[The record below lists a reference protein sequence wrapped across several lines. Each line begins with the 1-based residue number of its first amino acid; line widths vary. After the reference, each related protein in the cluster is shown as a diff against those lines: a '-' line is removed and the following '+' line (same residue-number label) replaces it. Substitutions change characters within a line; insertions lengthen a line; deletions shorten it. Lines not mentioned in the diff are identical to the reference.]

1 MSAGAGEGGFTFVEL
16 LAAVL
21 LLGVLVLVALP
32 NYFGAE
38 VDARRDLD
46 RANVRA
52 INAALGLYRVRNRGA
67 CPGGADAFEVFLTNT
82 AYFAEGR
89 PIDPWTNPPSA
100 APYIAT
106 YSAALCR
113 VQMSVSAPSPINHAT
128 GLGH

>member
-1 MSAGAGEGGFTFVEL
+1 MRPRRGEGGFTFVEL
-16 LAAVL
+16 LAVVL

-38 VDARRDLD
+38 IDARRGVD
-46 RANVRA
+46 RANVLA
-52 INAALGLYRVRNRGA
+52 INAALALYRARLGA
-67 CPGGADAFEVFLTNT
+67 CPPGADVFEEFLTNT
-82 AYFAEGR
+82 AYFPDGR

-113 VQMSVSAPSPINHAT
+113 VQMSVLAPSPINHGT